1 VNNRRKTSGLFPKSQ
16 FVGASGGRLP
26 FLMGGATRALGV
38 VERSVTNFVAALPV
52 VDVAFLLLVIA
63 YVKAY

>member
-1 VNNRRKTSGLFPKSQ
+1 MPL
-16 FVGASGGRLP
+16 
-26 FLMGGATRALGV
+26 LMDGATRALGV
-38 VERSVTNFVAALPV
+38 GERSVANFVAALPV